1 MTEPHSIS
9 TWAKQDQETQLNA
22 HTDIYI
28 GKIIYRIIVAATK
41 DQCTYLRREVSGNTS
56 GEFVIPTDFC
66 HISGESLFLDISL
79 LGQVACTP
87 GKLPGR
93 RQTLGKQVPPKRLAP
108 PSPVVLAML
117 KVKME
122 KAPVRR

>member
-56 GEFVIPTDFC
+56 GEFVIPRNHTPY
-66 HISGESLFLDISL
+66 ISRISSL
-79 LGQVACTP
+79 LVLLPRISNTGQRGLRAGEWWNV
-87 GKLPGR
+87 GR
-93 RQTLGKQVPPKRLAP
+93 DR
-108 PSPVVLAML
+108 
-117 KVKME
+117 
-122 KAPVRR
+122 APVRR